1 MFFKRCFACNF
12 IKKRLQHRCFRTLF
26 FTELLRWLLLRE
38 IDQISNSNKCCSLPC
53 FPISLYN
60 HYGPLQC
67 FSVEVLQPKFPDVLF
82 LMTIN
87 LLLSKPVKKNL
98 KQLDN
103 AYVFF
108 KNYFRQIELIC
119 QVSGSEFKST

>member
-1 MFFKRCFACNF
+1 MFSYFVVQSLWTVAMFSTY
-12 IKKRLQHRCFRTLF
+12 LQKSKL
-26 FTELLRWLLLRE
+26 
-38 IDQISNSNKCCSLPC
+38 I
-53 FPISLYN
+53 
-60 HYGPLQC
+60 
-67 FSVEVLQPKFPDVLF
+67 EVLQPKFPDVLF